1 MTSSVNPTHHKAEM
15 RRHLLSVAQDLFA
28 ERGFDAI
35 SPADISA
42 VASIGR
48 TTFYEYFTDKEDLLA
63 ALVEQRLPE
72 VTAELIAS
80 ISRNVGARDQ
90 LAELAVRLVEF
101 AATDH
106 ALGIRLHQGLPALGA
121 DAQRRIGAA
130 HQDLSTEFARLYAA
144 AVQEGELRSI
154 PYDLAGLFVQDLIFA
169 AAKALIALDEPK
181 SRFHE
186 VADELVAFLFNGL
199 SVN

>member
-1 MTSSVNPTHHKAEM
+1 MALETTTHKAET
-15 RRHLLSVAQDLFA
+15 RRHLLEVAEELFA
-28 ERGFDAI
+28 LRGFDAI

-42 VASIGR
+42 VARIGR

-72 VTAELIAS
+72 VTAELLSS
-80 ISRNVGARDQ
+80 ISREAGAKEQ

-106 ALGIRLHQGLPALGA
+106 ALGIKLHQGLPALNPET
-121 DAQRRIGAA
+121 QRRIGAA
-130 HQDLSTEFARLYAA
+130 HRDLSTEFAHLYGQ
-144 AVQEGELRSI
+144 AVAEGELRSI
-154 PYDLAGLFVQDLIFA
+154 PNDLAGLFMQDLIFA
-169 AAKALIALDEPK
+169 AAKALMSLDEPK

-199 SVN
+199 SPS